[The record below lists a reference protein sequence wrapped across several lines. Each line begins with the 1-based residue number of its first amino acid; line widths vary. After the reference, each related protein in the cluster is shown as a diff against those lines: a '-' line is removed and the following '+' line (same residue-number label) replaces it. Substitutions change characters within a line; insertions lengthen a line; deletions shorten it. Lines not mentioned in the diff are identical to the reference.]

1 MANNEKQET
10 IIKAALEVFCNHGF
24 SKTRMADV
32 ARKAGV
38 SYGLVYHYFGSKEVL
53 FDTIVNMWWRALYGV
68 LEEQK
73 ASTDD
78 FPKKLIKIVEFFFDT
93 YQDNPNLISIF
104 VTEVSRSSIYRTSRG
119 LEKFRKFFSLCEEI
133 MKQGQDTGFL
143 RNDIKPHYLTYVFL
157 GGIEAF
163 ISILVLGKEPLNRSR
178 KNRAMDAIIKVFL
191 EGAKI

>member
-10 IIKAALEVFCNHGF
+10 IIKAALEVFRNYGY

-53 FDTIVNMWWRALYGV
+53 FDTIVNMWWKALYGV

-73 ASTDD
+73 SSTDD
-78 FPKKLIKIVEFFFDT
+78 FPKKLVKVVEFFFDT
-93 YQDNPNLISIF
+93 YQDNPDLISIF

-119 LEKFRKFFSLCEEI
+119 LEKFKRFFALCEEI
-133 MKQGQDTGFL
+133 MKQGQDSGFL
-143 RNDIKPHYLTYVFL
+143 RKDIKPHYLTYIFF
-157 GGIEAF
+157 GEIEAF
-163 ISILVLGKEPLNRSR
+163 ISILVLGKEPLNKSR
-178 KNRAMDAIIKVFL
+178 KNRAINAIIQVFL
-191 EGAKI
+191 QGARG